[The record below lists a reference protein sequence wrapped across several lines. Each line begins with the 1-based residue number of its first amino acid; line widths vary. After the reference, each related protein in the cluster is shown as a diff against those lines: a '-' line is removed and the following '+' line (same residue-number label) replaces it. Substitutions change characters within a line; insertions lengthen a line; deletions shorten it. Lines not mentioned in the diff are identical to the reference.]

1 MCRHVCVSVGKYYV
15 CDKVYACMYVCVGVY
30 ECFYVCFMAHLRV
43 CLTNVVFHPTLRA
56 EFLLA
61 QQACILSHN
70 DPSLFGVELN

>member
-1 MCRHVCVSVGKYYV
+1 MCVFLWVNIMCVTKCVHVC
-15 CDKVYACMYVCVGVY
+15 MCVWVY